1 MKDKKIIIANWCKST
16 EMLGGQ
22 ETFFGQLSRS
32 LNAKFISYETAS
44 QVLRSFAFASSF
56 NILYRGYVIDK
67 YLKWYEKLFDLD
79 LIIKNS
85 AIEGMIELKTPQI
98 IIFQD
103 PYYSI
108 LKKMLDQE
116 TFIYN
121 PEHHLGCIEL
131 MRRTAAKPN
140 TTTVAVS
147 NFMKKEMEECQIV
160 CNKVILEGIDVEKFV
175 PVLDKEKLKKDHNL
189 PLDKKIGIAVTKFIP
204 QKGWSILSKLIK
216 EFQDI
221 HWIIILTEKFD
232 IKPKLKNVTIVEEV
246 LPEIM
251 PRLYNCADFFIS
263 TSPVESFGLSA
274 AEAAACDLPIINFKT
289 GWAWDFW
296 DKRLGL
302 RVDSWDYESFKKA
315 VKDLFAEGHM
325 KYEPRKAIIEK
336 GFTSEK
342 MKENWKKFVDEVLNK
357 NTKI

>member
-22 ETFFGQLSRS
+22 ETFFGQLSKS
-32 LNAKFISYETAS
+32 LNAKFISYEMAS
-44 QVLRSFAFASSF
+44 QVLRSFAFANSF
-56 NILYRGYVIDK
+56 NVLYRGYIMDK

-85 AIEGMIELKTPQI
+85 AIEGMIDLKTPQVI
-98 IIFQD
+98 VFQD

-131 MRRTAAKPN
+131 MRRTANKPN

-147 NFMKKEMEECQIV
+147 NFMKEEMKLCGIECD
-160 CNKVILEGIDVEKFV
+160 KVIEEGIDTAKFS
-175 PVLDKEKLKKDHNL
+175 PVIDKEKLKKDHSL

-216 EFQDI
+216 EFPDI
-221 HWIIILTEKFD
+221 YWIVILTEEFG
-232 IKPKLKNVTIVEEV
+232 IKPKLKNVIVIEKV
-246 LPEIM
+246 LPEVM
-251 PRLYNCADFFIS
+251 SRMYNCADFFIS
-263 TSPVESFGLSA
+263 TSPVESFGLCSL
-274 AEAAACDLPIINFKT
+274 EAASCGLPVINFKT
-289 GWAWDFW
+289 GWAWDWW
-296 DKRLGL
+296 DERLGL
-302 RVDSWDYESFKKA
+302 RIDNWDIESFSKA
-315 VKDLFAEGHM
+315 VKKIRDSDFSEFS
-325 KYEPRKAIIEK
+325 PREALIEK
-336 GFTSEK
+336 GFTKEVSEK
-342 MKENWKKFVDEVLNK
+342 NWQKFVKEVLK
-357 NTKI
+357 KKV